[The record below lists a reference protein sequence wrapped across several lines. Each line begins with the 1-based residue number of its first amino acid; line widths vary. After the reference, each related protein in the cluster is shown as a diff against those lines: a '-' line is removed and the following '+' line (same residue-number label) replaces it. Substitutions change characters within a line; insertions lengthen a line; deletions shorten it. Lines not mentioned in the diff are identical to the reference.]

1 MDGIV
6 TGKVEKSTV
15 EEIITSLPKEITQEF
30 ISVGTIIDISK
41 YSGARF
47 INDTN
52 RLIIFPQGK
61 YAVYIDNIGTTY
73 QIFLYNTFNYYTS
86 GINALV
92 KIDCD
97 KQTITGVQNSVQVA
111 LW

>member
-15 EEIITSLPKEITQEF
+15 EEITTSLPKKITQQR
-30 ISVGTIIDISK
+30 IYAGTIVDISK
-41 YSGARF
+41 YSGAKF

-61 YAVYIDNIGTTY
+61 YAVYVNNIGTIY
-73 QIFLYNTFNYYTS
+73 EAFKYNRFNYDTN
-86 GINALV
+86 GIIASV
-92 KIDCD
+92 EIDCD
-97 KQTITGVQNSVQVA
+97 KQTIIGVQNSVQVA

>member
-15 EEIITSLPKEITQEF
+15 EEIITSLPKEITQKI
-30 ISVGTIIDISK
+30 ISVGTIVDVSK

-47 INDTN
+47 VSDTN

-61 YAVYIDNIGTTY
+61 YAVYVNNIGTTY
-73 QIFLYNTFNYYTS
+73 QIFCYNTFNYYTG

-92 KIDCD
+92 KIDFD